1 MGTSCVGIFRVLL
14 LYEMR
19 ENGLKLCVDPI
30 TLLRGGANF
39 DNVAT
44 QITPRLVFVLINVT
58 VIQFNEILMNVNN

>member
-30 TLLRGGANF
+30 TLLRGANF
-39 DNVAT
+39 DNVET
-44 QITPRLVFVLINVT
+44 KITPRLVFVLFNVT